1 LTSLTEKLS
10 SKKKA
15 AGMNFQPLLKKEF
28 VAIIF

>member
-1 LTSLTEKLS
+1 LTPLTEKLS

-15 AGMNFQPLLKKEF
+15 AGMNFQPPLNKEF

>member
-1 LTSLTEKLS
+1 LTSLAEKLS

-15 AGMNFQPLLKKEF
+15 AGKNVQPLLKKEL